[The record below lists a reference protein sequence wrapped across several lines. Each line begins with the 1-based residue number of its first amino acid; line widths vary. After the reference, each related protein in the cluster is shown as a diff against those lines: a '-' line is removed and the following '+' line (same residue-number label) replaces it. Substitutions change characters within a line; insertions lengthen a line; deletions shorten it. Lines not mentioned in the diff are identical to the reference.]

1 MITRRMGGTGV
12 RLGTGVQVGSG
23 VQLGRGVAE
32 GVKVTVGSEV
42 RVGADG
48 GLVGVGG
55 AAMTGD
61 RQPVRKSARRI
72 RWVNCRRRGGK
83 LIDTLKILL
92 EKPKMESYTKYII
105 SQEESMPALN
115 RVQLIG
121 YLGKDPET
129 RFTPTG
135 KKVTH
140 FSIAVTQRW
149 KTAGEAKEYTDW
161 IYIEAWGRL
170 GEICDQYLHKGS
182 LVYLEGRLKTER
194 YEEKG
199 ETKYIT
205 KVVALLLQMLDR
217 KSADEPVLTVEDEA
231 GEYEA

>member
-1 MITRRMGGTGV
+1 
-12 RLGTGVQVGSG
+12 
-23 VQLGRGVAE
+23 
-32 GVKVTVGSEV
+32 
-42 RVGADG
+42 
-48 GLVGVGG
+48 
-55 AAMTGD
+55 
-61 RQPVRKSARRI
+61 
-72 RWVNCRRRGGK
+72 
-83 LIDTLKILL
+83 
-92 EKPKMESYTKYII
+92 
-105 SQEESMPALN
+105 MPALN

-149 KTAGEAKEYTDW
+149 KTAGETKEYTDW

-217 KSADEPVLTVEDEA
+217 KSADEPVMTVEEQT